1 MRSRLSLWWE
11 AQTSDPERSD
21 DDLVGSTRQVT
32 KAIVQTVNNRANR
45 RPELA
50 IGEPFESARRQRAFD
65 RETVET
71 YRDNIAPELT
81 ALRSEYVAR
90 GLWTATMD
98 QLATEPRDVSD
109 LRELVIELETLA
121 TQLEA

>member
-11 AQTSDPERSD
+11 ARTSDPELSD
-21 DDLVGSTRQVT
+21 DALVGSTRQVT

-50 IGEPFESARRQRAFD
+50 IGEPFDTARRQQAFD

-81 ALRSEYVAR
+81 SLRSEYVAR
-90 GLWTATMD
+90 GLWTTTMD
-98 QLATEPRDVSD
+98 HLATEPQDVGD
-109 LRELVIELETLA
+109 LRELVIELESLA
-121 TQLEA
+121 THLEA